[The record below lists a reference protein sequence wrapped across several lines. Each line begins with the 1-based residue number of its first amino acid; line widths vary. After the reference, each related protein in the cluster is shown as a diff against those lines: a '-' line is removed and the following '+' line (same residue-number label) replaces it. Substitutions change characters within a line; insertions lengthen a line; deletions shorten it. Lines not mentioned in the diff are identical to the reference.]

1 MIPVDL
7 ITADM
12 QERAAR
18 GALVLDADQPGW
30 ARKIARPIQVDDP
43 DSCPIGQTYRGE
55 YGSLFGEVSRR
66 LAAVSLSPSHW
77 KDQHGFIPPSLPY
90 EGYASQLSR
99 LEERVAYDLGLRLL
113 DTFWEFEV
121 ARRTRGIM

>member
-55 YGSLFGEVSRR
+55 YGTLFSEASQR
-66 LAAVSLSPSHW
+66 LAADSPSPSHW
-77 KDQHGFIPPSLPY
+77 KDQHGFIPPTLQY
-90 EGYASQLSR
+90 EGYGASVLRS
-99 LEERVAYDLGLRLL
+99 EEVEAHDLALRLL
-113 DTFWEFEV
+113 DGFWEFEV

>member
-18 GALVLDADQPGW
+18 GALVLDADQSGW
-30 ARKIARPIQVDDP
+30 ARKVTRPIQVDDP

-55 YGSLFGEVSRR
+55 YGSLFYEASQR
-66 LAAVSLSPSHW
+66 LAADVPSPSHW
-77 KDQHGFIPPSLPY
+77 KDQHGFIPPTLPHG
-90 EGYASQLSR
+90 GYGSTVSPT
-99 LEERVAYDLGLRLL
+99 EERTAHDFALRLL

-121 ARRTRGIM
+121 VRRTWGAM